1 MFRFCYQGSGA
12 PLGESLGV
20 EGKFGLLS
28 FGSVEKSLST
38 ERQSHSLFPV
48 ADWLFNY
55 PRDWLRLDLIAGLTA
70 AAVVIPKAMAYA
82 TIAGL
87 PVQVGLY
94 TAIVPMLIYAVLG
107 TSRPLSVSTTTTIA
121 VLTAAELGEIAP
133 GGDPPELLRATAM
146 LTLMVGGVLVLASL
160 LRLGFIANFISEP
173 VLVGF
178 KAGIG
183 IVIMLDQ
190 VPKILGVHFPRRT
203 FFRNVL
209 AIARGVPETSLP
221 TLVVGLLMI
230 ALLVGIERFLP
241 KAPAPLIA
249 VAVGIL
255 GVRFLGLQA
264 HAVELVGRIP
274 QGLPSITR
282 PEFSLAEALWP
293 GALGIALMS
302 FTESIAAARAF
313 AKTEEPPLRAN
324 RELLATGLANA
335 GGSFFGA
342 MPAGGG
348 TTQTAVNRLAGA
360 HTQFAEIVTVVVGL
374 ATILLLAPVLA
385 LMPQATL
392 AAVVIVYSIGLI
404 RPAEFSIILG
414 IRRTEFTWALAAL
427 IGVVL
432 LGTLK
437 GILVA
442 IVLSLVA
449 LASQVADP
457 PVYVLGR
464 KPGTNVFRPRSK
476 EHPED
481 ETYPGLLLLRLEG
494 RVFFANAQSIGQK
507 IRFFI
512 DEAKPTVVAL
522 DLGGVPD
529 LEYTALKM
537 LSEGEKRQRELGAS
551 LWLVGLNPGV
561 LQMLQRSP
569 LGTVLGRERMQFSLE
584 LAVSKY
590 VEMSTRRAQ
599 SQCVN
604 LPATNEMSQ
613 AQESVRQDRKRSG

>member
-1 MFRFCYQGSGA
+1 M
-12 PLGESLGV
+12 
-20 EGKFGLLS
+20 GK
-28 FGSVEKSLST
+28 SVST
-38 ERQSHSLFPV
+38 DFQPHSLFPV
-48 ADWLFNY
+48 ADWLFHY
-55 PRDWLRLDLIAGLTA
+55 QKDWLRPDLIAGVTT

-94 TAIVPMLIYAVLG
+94 TVLVPMVIYAILG
-107 TSRPLSVSTTTTIA
+107 TSPVLSVSTTTTIA
-121 VLTAAELGEIAP
+121 VLTGAELGQVV
-133 GGDPPELLRATAM
+133 GNGDPSSLVKATAM
-146 LTLMVGGVLVLASL
+146 LAVMVGAVLVLGSL

-183 IVIMLDQ
+183 IVIVLDQ
-190 VPKILGVHFPRRT
+190 VPKILGIHFPRGT
-203 FFRNVL
+203 FFHNLL
-209 AIARGVPETSLP
+209 AIARGIPETSVL
-221 TLVVGLLMI
+221 TLAVGFAMI
-230 ALLVGIERFLP
+230 ALLVGIEHFLP
-241 KAPAPLIA
+241 QAPAPLIA
-249 VAVGIL
+249 GAVGIL
-255 GVRFLGLQA
+255 GVRFLGL
-264 HAVELVGRIP
+264 HAYGVEVVGRIP
-274 QGLPSITR
+274 QGLPSITT

-293 GALGIALMS
+293 GALGIALIS
-302 FTESIAAARAF
+302 FTESVAAGRAF
-313 AKTEEPPLRAN
+313 AKNDEPPLRAD

-335 GGSFFGA
+335 GGAWFGA

-348 TTQTAVNRLAGA
+348 TTQTAVNRHAGA
-360 HTQFAEIVTVVVGL
+360 RTQLAEIVTAAVGL

-404 RPAEFSIILG
+404 RPTEFQVILG

-437 GILVA
+437 GIIVA

-449 LASQVADP
+449 LAYQVADP

-464 KPGTNVFRPRSK
+464 KPGTNVFRPRTR

-494 RVFFANAQSIGQK
+494 RVFFANAEHIGQK
-507 IRFFI
+507 IRLLI
-512 DEAKPTVVAL
+512 DEVKPTVVAL
-522 DLGGVPD
+522 ELSGVPD

-537 LSEGEKRQRELGAS
+537 LTEGERRQRERGTS

-561 LQMLQRSP
+561 LQMVQRAP
-569 LGTVLGRERMQFSLE
+569 LGAALGQEKMHFSLE
-584 LAVSKY
+584 LAVARYAELSARA
-590 VEMSTRRAQ
+590 STGVTA
-599 SQCVN
+599 
-604 LPATNEMSQ
+604 
-613 AQESVRQDRKRSG
+613 